1 MKKVVYY
8 LFIFLFCNNLFSQ
21 PLPPKR
27 EFRGA
32 WIATVIN
39 YDWPTKPGLTTSEQQ
54 SQLLAL
60 LDELKI
66 SGVNAVFFQI
76 RTECDAFYQ
85 SEFEPWSYY
94 LTGEQGVAPSPF
106 YDPLEFVINESHK
119 RGMELHAWLNPYR
132 AEKVIGTYPFVANHI
147 TKTHPE
153 WILQINTYKF
163 LNPGIPEVTDYVTK
177 IINDV
182 ARRYDIDGIHLDDY
196 FYPYPPDQITDQDA
210 ATFQLCNHGITNVGD
225 WRRENTTALIAQIN
239 DSLKSIKPYLKY
251 GVSPFGIWKSGIPA
265 GITGMDAY
273 NVIYADAISWLK
285 NGSIDYLAP
294 QLYWPLGGGQD
305 YAALNNWWSDS
316 TTAYDRH
323 LYVGQAAYKASS
335 YGANEIPSEVN
346 FNRNNPKCQGSIF
359 FRAANFLENPKGMTD
374 SLKYSLNR
382 LYAIPPIMNWKEANP
397 VPPNAPTNLRY
408 ELNPARGKYEFVW
421 NAPSLASDGEAAA
434 RYALYRF
441 ETNPS
446 SVDGTN
452 KIFGTTGETSLS
464 TKFAKTL
471 STPGNY
477 FVVTAFDRLENES
490 VMSNVLLLNTAD
502 FTPQI
507 PNLISP
513 VNDDKS
519 QRDSVRL
526 IWKGDAYTYG
536 YAIQVSTDSTFSSTF
551 IVNKPDIKDTFFVLK
566 GILAST
572 KYFWRIKAIG
582 LGINSDFSSTFSFK
596 AGFPNVPILVEPKHA
611 TTNVSLNPIFKWM
624 KESTASSY
632 RFQLAT
638 TIQFPPE
645 TMKVDTVVTDTSLQV
660 LNLSPLKNHYW
671 RVSALNDYGAS
682 LWSGSFGFKTGSATD
697 VVDENIPTQF
707 ELKQNYPNPFNPITT
722 IQFSLA
728 EKSFVTL
735 KVFDVL
741 GTEMETLVATEK
753 SEGNY
758 SIVFDASKLASGI
771 YFYKLQT
778 ADAISVKKLIVL
790 K

>member
-1 MKKVVYY
+1 MKKIVYY
-8 LFIFLFCNNLFSQ
+8 LFIFLFCNDLFSQ

-54 SQLLAL
+54 SQLLSL

-66 SGVNAVFFQI
+66 SGINAVFFQI
-76 RTECDAFYQ
+76 RTECDALYQ
-85 SEFEPWSYY
+85 SNYEPWSYY
-94 LTGEQGVAPSPF
+94 LTGTQGVAPSPF

-132 AEKVIGTYPFVANHI
+132 AEKVIGAYPFVGNHI

-163 LNPGIPEVTDYVTK
+163 LNPGIPEVTAYVTK

-182 ARRYDIDGIHLDDY
+182 ARCYDVDGIHLDDY

-210 ATFQLCNHGITNVGD
+210 TTFQLYNNGITNIGD
-225 WRRENTTALIAQIN
+225 WRRENTTALIAQIS

-251 GVSPFGIWKSGIPA
+251 GISPFGIWKSGVPA

-273 NVIYADAISWLK
+273 NVIYADAIAWLK

-294 QLYWPLGGGQD
+294 QLYWPFGGGQD
-305 YAALNNWWSDS
+305 YAKLNNWWSDS
-316 TTAYDRH
+316 TSVYNRH

-335 YGANEIPSEVN
+335 YGAQEIPAEIN
-346 FNRNNPKCQGSIF
+346 FNRNNPQCQGSIF
-359 FRAANFLENPKGMTD
+359 FRAGNFPENPKGMTD

-382 LYAIPPIMNWKEANP
+382 LYAIPPLMNWKEVNP
-397 VPPNAPTNLRY
+397 IPPNAPTNLRY
-408 ELNPARGKYEFVW
+408 QINPVSGKNEFLW
-421 NAPSLASDGEAAA
+421 NAPSVAADGDTAS

-441 ETNPS
+441 ETSPS
-446 SVDGTN
+446 SVDGSN
-452 KIFGTTGETSLS
+452 KIFGTTGEKSLS
-464 TKFAKTL
+464 TRFAKTL

-490 VMSNVLLLNTAD
+490 AISNVLQLDPANYVPNVPVLL
-502 FTPQI
+502 
-507 PNLISP
+507 SP
-513 VNDDKS
+513 SNGDKS
-519 QRDSVRL
+519 QIESVRL
-526 IWKGDAYTYG
+526 VWNGDPFTCG
-536 YAIQVSTDSTFSSTF
+536 YAIQVSTDSTFSSVF
-551 IVNKPDIKDTFFVLK
+551 IVNKPEIKETFFILK

-582 LGINSDFSSTFSFK
+582 LGINSDFSSTFSFQ

-611 TTNVSLNPIFKWM
+611 TLNVPLNPIFKWM
-624 KESTASSY
+624 KESAATSY

-638 TIQFPPE
+638 TIQFPLE
-645 TMKVDTVVTDTSLQV
+645 TMKVDTIVTDTSLQV
-660 LNLSPLKNHYW
+660 LNLSPLKNHFW
-671 RVSALNDYGAS
+671 RVSALNNYGAS

-697 VVDENIPTQF
+697 IENENIPTQF
-707 ELKQNYPNPFNPITT
+707 ELKQNYPNPFNPVTT
-722 IQFSLA
+722 IQFSIA

-741 GTEMETLVATEK
+741 GTEVEILVTGEK
-753 SEGNY
+753 NGGNY
-758 SIVFDASKLASGI
+758 SVVFDASKLPSGI

-778 ADAISVKKLIVL
+778 ANAISVKKLIVL